1 MVYEL
6 LRLFYKTHRK
16 TNFETF
22 THTLNHAAHQPVRV
36 NGNLLW
42 NQAVLQRGKFETTT
56 QKSKAKDT
64 QTTAPE
70 GPSSISQHD
79 IRKKLWALSRKGI
92 F

>member
-1 MVYEL
+1 MNFL
-6 LRLFYKTHRK
+6 GFFYKTHRK

-42 NQAVLQRGKFETTT
+42 NQAMLQRGKFETTT

-70 GPSSISQHD
+70 GPSSISEHD